1 MTPVVDG
8 NAERMDACVLGF
20 QQRLASILDTVFAAL
35 AVVVIRFAVRQGD
48 QQTGTCF
55 YRIEQTG

>member
-1 MTPVVDG
+1 MASVVDS
-8 NAERMDACVLGF
+8 NAERMNACVLGF
-20 QQRLASILDTVFAAL
+20 EQRLASILDTIFAPL